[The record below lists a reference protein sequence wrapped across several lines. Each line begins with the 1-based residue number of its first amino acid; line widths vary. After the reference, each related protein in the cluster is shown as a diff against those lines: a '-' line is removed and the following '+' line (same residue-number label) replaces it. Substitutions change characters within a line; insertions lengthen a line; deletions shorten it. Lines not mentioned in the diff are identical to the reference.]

1 MEKRMSMIFH
11 ARKSKATKGNL
22 VPIYLRVTIGGQRCE
37 LTTKQLISEE
47 KWSAHTGKVK
57 GTSAEAKAINS
68 FLDTLQGKAHA
79 IHRAIIQEGK
89 SISIELF
96 KDRWFGIAEKPVM
109 LMEVFQ
115 EHNDKMEKLVGQ
127 DYAYGTF
134 QRYQT
139 SLQHTR
145 DFLMWKFKEND
156 IDLKKLNFKFI
167 TDYEFY
173 LKSVRKCGHNS
184 TMKYLANFKKI
195 VLICVKND
203 WLEKDPFFAYK
214 MHKHDVDRT
223 ALTEKELSDIVNK
236 RFAADRLNQVRDI
249 FIFCCYTGLAYADV
263 HKLKRSEI
271 VDGIDGGKWLLIKRQ
286 KTESRSSI
294 PILPTAMDLLKR
306 YQDHPQCVNKG
317 QLLPVLSNQKMNS
330 YLKEIADQCGIS
342 KTITFHLAR
351 HTFATTI
358 TLSNGVPI
366 ESVSKMLGHRD
377 LKTTQ
382 LYAKVVDKKIS
393 DDMNKLKELLGSKQ
407 P

>member
-1 MEKRMSMIFH
+1 MEAKMSIILY
-11 ARKSKATKGNL
+11 ARKSKLTKDNL
-22 VPIYLRVTIGGQRCE
+22 LPIYLRITINRQRFD
-37 LTTKQLISEE
+37 TSSNRYVSEE
-47 KWSAHTGKVK
+47 KWSAQAGRVK
-57 GTSAEAKAINS
+57 GTSAEAKSINS
-68 FLDTLQGKAHA
+68 FLDALVGKAH
-79 IHRAIIQEGK
+79 
-89 SISIELF
+89 SIERDIIKEGRVMSMDTF
-96 KDRWFGIAEKPVM
+96 KSKWLGISEKPIM
-109 LMEVFQ
+109 LMDVFQ

-145 DFLMWKFKEND
+145 DFLIWKFKEKD

-184 TMKYLANFKKI
+184 TMKYLANFKEI

-214 MHKHDVDRT
+214 MQKREVDRS
-223 ALTEKELSDIVNK
+223 ALTEKELAEIANK
-236 RFAADRLNQVRDI
+236 RFAVDRLNQVRDI

-294 PILPTAMDLLKR
+294 PILPTAMELLKR
-306 YQDHPQCVNKG
+306 YEDHPQCVNKG

-382 LYAKVVDKKIS
+382 LYAKVVDRKIS
-393 DDMNKLKELLGSKQ
+393 DDMNKLKELLGNKQ
-407 P
+407 T

>member
-1 MEKRMSMIFH
+1 MEKRMSMVFH
-11 ARKSKATKGNL
+11 ARKSKATKENL

-37 LTTKQLISEE
+37 LTTKQLTSEE

-68 FLDTLQGKAHA
+68 FLNTLQGKAHA
-79 IHRAIIQEGK
+79 IHRDIIQEGK

-96 KDRWFGIAEKPVM
+96 KDRWFGIAEKPIM

-145 DFLMWKFKEND
+145 DFLIWKFKEND

-214 MHKHDVDRT
+214 MQKHEVDRT
-223 ALTEKELSDIVNK
+223 ALTEKELSDIINK
-236 RFAADRLNQVRDI
+236 KFAADRLNQVRDI

-306 YQDHPQCVNKG
+306 YEDHPQCVNKG

-330 YLKEIADQCGIS
+330 YLKEIADQCGIA

-407 P
+407 T

>member
-1 MEKRMSMIFH
+1 MSMIFY
-11 ARKSKATKGNL
+11 ARKSKITKENW

-37 LTTKQLISEE
+37 LTTKQLISED
-47 KWSAHTGKVK
+47 KWSVHMGKVK

-79 IHRAIIQEGK
+79 IHRSIIQEGK
-89 SISIELF
+89 IISVELF
-96 KDRWFGIAEKPVM
+96 KERWFGITERSIM

-115 EHNDKMEKLVGQ
+115 EHNDKMETLIGQ
-127 DYAYGTF
+127 DYAYRTF

-145 DFLMWKFKEND
+145 DFLMWKFKESD

-203 WLEKDPFFAYK
+203 WLGKDPFSGYK
-214 MHKHDVDRT
+214 MPKHEVDRT

-236 RFAADRLNQVRDI
+236 NFVTDRLNEVRDI

-286 KTESRSSI
+286 ETESRSSI
-294 PILPTAMDLLKR
+294 PILPTAMNILK
-306 YQDHPQCVNKG
+306 YYEDHPQCINKG

-330 YLKEIADQCGIS
+330 YPKEIADQCGIT
-342 KTITFHLAR
+342 KNITFHLAR
-351 HTFATTI
+351 HTFATTV
-358 TLSNGVPI
+358 TLFNGVPI

-382 LYAKVVDKKIS
+382 LYAKVVDRKIS
-393 DDMNKLKELLGSKQ
+393 DDMNQLKELLGSKR

>member
-1 MEKRMSMIFH
+1 MEKRMSMIFY
-11 ARKSKATKGNL
+11 ARKSKITKENW

-37 LTTKQLISEE
+37 LTTKQLISED
-47 KWSAHTGKVK
+47 KWSVHMGKVK

-79 IHRAIIQEGK
+79 IHRSIIQEGK
-89 SISIELF
+89 IISVELF
-96 KDRWFGIAEKPVM
+96 KERWFGITERSIM

-115 EHNDKMEKLVGQ
+115 EHNDKMETLIGQ
-127 DYAYGTF
+127 DYAYRTF

-145 DFLMWKFKEND
+145 DFLMWKFKESD

-203 WLEKDPFFAYK
+203 WLGKDPFSGYK
-214 MHKHDVDRT
+214 MPKHEVDRT

-236 RFAADRLNQVRDI
+236 NFVTDRLNEVRDI

-286 KTESRSSI
+286 ETESRSSI
-294 PILPTAMDLLKR
+294 PILPTAMNILK
-306 YQDHPQCVNKG
+306 YYEDHPQCINKG

-330 YLKEIADQCGIS
+330 YPKEIADQCGIT
-342 KTITFHLAR
+342 KNITFHLAR
-351 HTFATTI
+351 HTFATTV
-358 TLSNGVPI
+358 TLFNGVPI

-382 LYAKVVDKKIS
+382 LYAKVVDRKIS
-393 DDMNKLKELLGSKQ
+393 DDMNQLKELLGSKR